1 VTDRYQLME
10 RATRPEDHA
19 KEHEV
24 NRRFYPAASGRGGVA
39 IVDITADRAGW
50 RYSGLRILSLAA
62 GTTQEFATGTTEMA
76 ILPLSGGL
84 TVEVEAHSF
93 RLEGRDGVFAAVTD
107 FAYVPIDADI
117 RIVTQG
123 PMQVALCMAEA
134 TRRIEPY
141 RVAAGDV
148 RVEVRGGGAGTRQ
161 INNFLS
167 ADVADADKLIAV
179 EVLTPEGSWSSYP
192 PHKHD
197 ETTEAEIELEE
208 IYYFRIDGE
217 DGFGFFSCY
226 TSDGEIDDTLTVRDG
241 DVYLVPRGFHGPA
254 AAAPQH
260 HMYYL
265 NVMAGPSLERA
276 WRFRDDPRHAGVR
289 DVLEG
294 LPTDPRLPM
303 TGPQPALDV

>member
-1 VTDRYQLME
+1 MQ
-10 RATRPEDHA
+10 HA
-19 KEHEV
+19 SPTKDYSKEHAL
-24 NRRFYPAASGRGGVA
+24 NRRFYPAESSGSGMAVF
-39 IVDITADRAGW
+39 DITADRAGW
-50 RYSGLRILSLAA
+50 QYSGLRILTLMA
-62 GTTQEFATGTTEMA
+62 GTTHEFATGTTEMA
-76 ILPLSGGL
+76 ILPLHGGL

-93 RLEGRDGVFAAVTD
+93 RLEGRDGVFNAVTD
-107 FAYVPIDADI
+107 FAYVPIDVDI
-117 RIVTQG
+117 RITTQG
-123 PMQVALCMAEA
+123 PLQVALCTAEA
-134 TRRIEPY
+134 TRRIDPY

-197 ETTEAEIELEE
+197 ETNETEIELEE

-217 DGFGFFSCY
+217 YGFGFFSCY

-265 NVMAGPSLERA
+265 NVMAGPSPERV
-276 WRFRDDPRHAGVR
+276 WRFCDDPVHAWVR
-289 DVLEG
+289 TALEE
-294 LPTDPRLPM
+294 LPPDPRLPL
-303 TGPQPALDV
+303 TTARG

>member
-1 VTDRYQLME
+1 MACELSNVSTPDLAAR
-10 RATRPEDHA
+10 
-19 KEHEV
+19 KE
-24 NRRFYPAASGRGGVA
+24 NTLKRRFYPAESSGSGVA
-39 IVDITADRAGW
+39 IVHINPNLAGW
-50 RYSGLRILSLAA
+50 RYSGLRILTLTA
-62 GTTQEFATGTTEMA
+62 GARYEFATGSTETA
-76 ILPLSGGL
+76 ILPLSGGM
-84 TVEVEAHSF
+84 TVEVESKSF
-93 RLEGRDGVFAAVTD
+93 LLKGRSGVFAAVTD
-107 FAYVPIDADI
+107 FAYAPIDTEV

-123 PMQVALCMAEA
+123 PCEVALCTAEA
-134 TRRIEPY
+134 TRRIDPY
-141 RVAAGDV
+141 RVAAQDV

-167 ADVADADKLIAV
+167 ADAADADKLIAV

-197 ETTEAEIELEE
+197 ETTEEEIELEE

-226 TSDGEIDDTLTVRDG
+226 TTDGEIDDTLTVRDG

-254 AAAPQH
+254 AASPQH

-265 NVMAGPSLERA
+265 NVMAGPSPERA
-276 WRFRDDPRHAGVR
+276 WRFCDDPRYAWVR
-289 DVLEG
+289 DALER

-303 TGPQPALDV
+303 TR

>member
-1 VTDRYQLME
+1 M
-10 RATRPEDHA
+10 A
-19 KEHEV
+19 
-24 NRRFYPAASGRGGVA
+24 RRFYPAQSSSGTTT
-39 IVDITADRAGW
+39 VDISAAGAGW
-50 RYSGLRILSLAA
+50 RYSGLRVLSLAA
-62 GTTQEFATGTTEMA
+62 GTSHEFATGTTEVA

-93 RLEGRDGVFAAVTD
+93 NLEGRDGVLSAVTD
-107 FAYVPIDADI
+107 FVYVPIDAGI
-117 RIVTQG
+117 RLTTKG
-123 PMQVALCMAEA
+123 PLQVALCTAEA
-134 TRRIEPY
+134 TRRIDPY
-141 RVAAGDV
+141 RVAANDV
-148 RVEVRGGGAGTRQ
+148 HVEVRGGGVGTRQ

-179 EVLTPEGSWSSYP
+179 EVLTPEGNWSSYP

-217 DGFGFFSCY
+217 DGFGFFKCF
-226 TSDGEIDDTLTVRDG
+226 TEDGEIDDTLTVRDG

-254 AAAPQH
+254 AAIPQH

-265 NVMAGPSLERA
+265 NVMAGPSPERA
-276 WRFRDDPRHAGVR
+276 WRFCDDPSHAWVR

-294 LPTDPRLPM
+294 LPTDQRLPM
-303 TGPQPALDV
+303 TGPRR